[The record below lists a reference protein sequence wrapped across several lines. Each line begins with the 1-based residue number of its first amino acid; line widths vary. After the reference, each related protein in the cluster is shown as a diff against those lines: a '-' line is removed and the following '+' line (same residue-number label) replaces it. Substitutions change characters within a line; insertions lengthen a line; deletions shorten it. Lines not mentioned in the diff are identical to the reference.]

1 MIQGLADNNPL
12 HSFFLWGGR
21 GGAGR
26 AILTFCFVFWW
37 RRRAGQ
43 AAVPGRAELL
53 ASLDYLIN
61 LKGKPWIFSVLLKLV
76 LLLVLEFLPLMLL
89 LVLKFVRMIVLLLVL
104 HFVLM
109 IVHLLVLNFVLM
121 IVLLLV
127 ENFVLS
133 CFDILVLNFVR
144 LIVLLF
150 NYL

>member
-1 MIQGLADNNPL
+1 M
-12 HSFFLWGGR
+12 GGR

-76 LLLVLEFLPLMLL
+76 LLLVL
-89 LVLKFVRMIVLLLVL
+89 KFVRMIVLLLVL

-109 IVHLLVLNFVLM
+109 IVHLVVLNFVLM

-127 ENFVLS
+127 LNFVLS